1 MGLQGFGD
9 AYDQAIEE
17 GKSENEAL
25 AYGVLTGVTNVAMQ
39 KLLGGINVFGKSIIS
54 KTAGKQLNQLASRL
68 SKNPT
73 VQKAFAQAG
82 NMASEGTEEYIQAVL
97 DPVFRN
103 ITFDENNAIDPLSM
117 DKIEQGL
124 LGMATSGVLN
134 AGTSAARR
142 TRAGISRRSYTPAQQ
157 QKVIQEYPNA
167 TDGGVVENNL
177 GTEPSHFT
185 PKQVQDFLEQ
195 VAETMLGERRSDK
208 PLFLGDT
215 PEVLKRYGA
224 KPHKLTLSQSSVR
237 KIAYPKGYM
246 GGNHNLGFGA
256 LAQLP
261 QQLENPVAILRSATQ
276 PNSLVIFTELLDS
289 KNRPVMVALHLDKD
303 GVIGLTNEIASMY
316 GRKGFAEF
324 IDQEKKAGRLL
335 YERTERALAELPAT
349 GKSLTDLAVD
359 ADPMLRMTKKEA
371 EQQPPVNGLQLP
383 EMATE
388 VNLNSSIQYGEDS
401 VKSLLDISAA
411 KDKIHTP
418 EQQKVIQEYQ
428 GATDEELVK
437 FAKVVQTF
445 PDQRA
450 ASKMEYTLPPV
461 APKLAADIK
470 EATGIDASGFQNSIK
485 GNAVEHILK
494 RHGENGQH
502 DHSMAN
508 LADLGRIQYVL
519 EHYDTLERLYGKDGQ
534 PNLSREFKNTDGN
547 PAQLILLK
555 SRTGQR
561 SEKAASGFRLHS
573 KKKRRR
579 WAST

>member
-1 MGLQGFGD
+1 MGITRIRRRLRPSDRGRKKRKRSFGLCD
-9 AYDQAIEE
+9 FNRRTNI
-17 GKSENEAL
+17 
-25 AYGVLTGVTNVAMQ
+25 LTQ
-39 KLLGGINVFGKSIIS
+39 KLLGGINVFGKNIIS
-54 KTAGKQLNQLASRL
+54 KTAGKQLNQLVSRL

-82 NMASEGTEEYIQAVL
+82 NMASEGIEEYIQAVL

-103 ITFDENNAIDPLSM
+103 ITFDENNAIDPTSM

-134 AGTSAARR
+134 AGTSVARR
-142 TRAGISRRSYTPAQQ
+142 TMAGIPRRSYTPAQQ

-195 VAETMLGERRSDK
+195 VTQAMRGEL
-208 PLFLGDT
+208 PIEHLLMLGDT

-224 KPHKLTLSQSSVR
+224 KPRKLTLSQSSVR

-261 QQLENPVAILRSATQ
+261 QQLEDPVAILRSATQ

-289 KNRPVMVALHLDKD
+289 QNRPVMVALHLDKD
-303 GVIGLTNEIASMY
+303 GVIGLTNEIASVY

-359 ADPMLRMTKKEA
+359 ADPMLRMTKKR
-371 EQQPPVNGLQLP
+371 PNNSRLDPGYNCPVWRPLMSASIPVYDMMKILS
-383 EMATE
+383 
-388 VNLNSSIQYGEDS
+388 NLYWI
-401 VKSLLDISAA
+401 
-411 KDKIHTP
+411 
-418 EQQKVIQEYQ
+418 
-428 GATDEELVK
+428 
-437 FAKVVQTF
+437 F
-445 PDQRA
+445 P
-450 ASKMEYTLPPV
+450 
-461 APKLAADIK
+461 
-470 EATGIDASGFQNSIK
+470 
-485 GNAVEHILK
+485 
-494 RHGENGQH
+494 
-502 DHSMAN
+502 
-508 LADLGRIQYVL
+508 
-519 EHYDTLERLYGKDGQ
+519 
-534 PNLSREFKNTDGN
+534 
-547 PAQLILLK
+547 LLK
-555 SRTGQR
+555 TR
-561 SEKAASGFRLHS
+561 FI
-573 KKKRRR
+573 RRNNR
-579 WAST
+579 R